1 MRRSPKPLRRRTLPS
16 ALLALAVLVVATGCA
31 GQAMDTEGANLDEG
45 KTLFLEKC
53 GGCHTLAA
61 AGTNGTVGPNL
72 DWAFGAARDQGFS
85 ESTFFEIVLE
95 QMRIPGNGSPM
106 PEFDNKSDATNYL
119 TDEQLKNVAAYVAS
133 VAGTGEVAD
142 LSDPKALFT
151 ASCGSCHTLA
161 DAGTTGTTGPNL
173 DDAHPSLAKALAQ
186 IKAGG
191 GGMPAFEG
199 QLTEEQIQALA
210 EYVVGATGGR

>member
-1 MRRSPKPLRRRTLPS
+1 V
-16 ALLALAVLVVATGCA
+16 LAAGCA
-31 GQAMDTEGANLDEG
+31 GQTVDTQGADLTEGKE
-45 KTLFLEKC
+45 LFLEKC

-72 DWAFGAARDQGFS
+72 DNAFGAARDQGFDD
-85 ESTFFEIVLE
+85 STFFEVVLE

-106 PEFDNKSDATNYL
+106 PEFDNKADATNYL
-119 TDEQLKNVAAYVAS
+119 TDQQLTNVAAYVAS

-142 LSDPKALFT
+142 LNDPKALFT

-173 DDAHPSLAKALAQ
+173 DDAHPTMAKAVEQ
-186 IKAGG
+186 ITKGG
-191 GGMPAFEG
+191 GGMPPFEG

-210 EYVVGATGGR
+210 EYLVSATGGR